1 MNLARRIKL
10 AVRAFWEGA
19 RHRIGVERL
28 RTTYRDHYLDYSQ
41 ATRQIL
47 QEKSR
52 YFYNNSP
59 ILSRA
64 CDIFEQYTVGTG
76 LSIHPDSEDREWNR
90 RNRQSFAEWA
100 QKPDLASNQDLAC
113 FEGLVAN
120 RWFVDGEAFV
130 IKTRELVGSRWEPRL
145 MLVEAHRVST
155 QPDLRDQEGLTI
167 VDGIE
172 RDQKTGRPT
181 GYYVSHSVDRV
192 TTKWVRY
199 NSSDVIHV
207 FEPTA
212 ANQYRGVPFSATA
225 LNTLQDVEI
234 LERLEMKAAKVNSMT
249 SRVLETTS
257 GEVSPDDILR
267 TGGSVTASANGT
279 VEAIEERV
287 GGETIVLREGEKFHQ
302 HDPSRPTVVT
312 MDYWRALYE
321 KICMAVGIPYVV
333 VVPERTQGTVYRG
346 AIDGAAAYF
355 KARSQVMQQ
364 FIREVYLWVTDWRSR
379 YIREISDKPATWQRV
394 KIYPPRSINVDI
406 GRNSAAM
413 LNELAAGATTYSD
426 IYGPLGEH
434 WEDKLEELARQRE
447 KARELGLVAGS
458 STTGD
463 VQLQALNGAQLQS
476 VQSVI
481 AAVQTK
487 QLAPDSAKRL
497 LYLALPSADR
507 EEIDAMVDAAAAFT
521 PEAIAEPAPQP
532 QPTPEPTE

>member
-41 ATRQIL
+41 ATRQVL
-47 QEKSR
+47 QEKAR

-64 CDIFEQYTVGTG
+64 CDIFEQYTVGVG
-76 LSIHPDSEDREWNR
+76 LSVHPDSEDRDWNR
-90 RNRQSFAEWA
+90 ANRIEFAEWCRN
-100 QKPDLASNQDLAC
+100 PDLASNQDFAC
-113 FEGLVAN
+113 LQGLVAC
-120 RWFVDGEAFV
+120 RWFVDGEAF
-130 IKTRELVGSRWEPRL
+130 ILKTRAGREPKL
-145 MLVEAHRVST
+145 LLVEAHRVST
-155 QPDLRDQEGLTI
+155 PPDLRDGEGIEI
-167 VDGIE
+167 VDGVE
-172 RDQKTGRPT
+172 RDVETGRPT
-181 GYYVSHSVDRV
+181 GYYISRTVDRV
-192 TTKWVRY
+192 KTEWQRY
-199 NSSDVIHV
+199 DARDVIHI
-207 FEPTA
+207 FEPTSS
-212 ANQYRGVPFSATA
+212 NQYRGVPFCATA

-249 SRVLETTS
+249 SRVLETAS
-257 GEVSPDDILR
+257 GEVSAEDMLR
-267 TGGSVTASANGT
+267 TGGAVTTSSSGT
-279 VEAIEERV
+279 LEAIEERV

-355 KARSQVMQQ
+355 KARSAIMQQ
-364 FIREVYLWVTDWRSR
+364 FVRDVYLWVTSERS
-379 YIREISDKPATWQRV
+379 IFVAAISDKPATWQRV

-406 GRNSAAM
+406 GRNSTAM

-434 WEDKLEELARQRE
+434 WEDKLEELASQRE

-521 PEAIAEPAPQP
+521 PEPVDETAPAAQEPI
-532 QPTPEPTE
+532 E